1 MTSTHCS
8 LSVFQ
13 CNLHCI

>member
-1 MTSTHCS
+1 MLS

-13 CNLHCI
+13 CSTGY